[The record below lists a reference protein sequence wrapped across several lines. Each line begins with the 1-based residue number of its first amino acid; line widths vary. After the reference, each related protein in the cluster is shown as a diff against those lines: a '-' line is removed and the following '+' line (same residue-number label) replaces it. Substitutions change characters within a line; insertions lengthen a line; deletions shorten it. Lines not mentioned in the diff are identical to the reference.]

1 MTEDDARA
9 DLAYIRRLL
18 EDTRHVTCVSG
29 GYFVVWGVATL
40 LGLLM
45 TWGWLA
51 GNWTLAPLV
60 AWSGCFVLGAAAT
73 FLLVRRESRAPARR
87 FGGTLIGAVWLS
99 MSIAM
104 LIILFIGVGSGNLDG
119 RNMSALASTLVGGA
133 VFMTGT
139 LAGMAWLRN
148 LAFAWWAG
156 ASVMFAWPGGY
167 VLPLTGLMV
176 LALYVVPGL
185 FLIRMRRR
193 QNVAAS
199 R

>member
-1 MTEDDARA
+1 MTDTDARA

-29 GYFVVWGVATL
+29 GYFVVWGTVTL
-40 LGLLM
+40 LGLFL

-51 GNWTLAPLV
+51 GRWTLSPFV
-60 AWSGCFVLGAAAT
+60 AWTACLLLGAAGT
-73 FLLVRRESRAPARR
+73 FFLVRRERREPARGL
-87 FGGTLIGAVWLS
+87 GGTLIGAVWLS

-104 LIILFIGVGSGNLDG
+104 LIILFIGVGSGSLEG
-119 RNMSALASTLVGGA
+119 RHMSALASTLVGGA
-133 VFMTGT
+133 VYMTGT

-156 ASVMFAWPGGY
+156 AAVMFWWPGVY
-167 VLPLTGLMV
+167 VLPLMGVMV

-185 FLIRMRRR
+185 LLIRLRR
-193 QNVAAS
+193 QNAAAG